1 MRRIIVFIYYGFIQ
15 QFVHSPT
22 QLFNKIFSPNC
33 GSGVVYIINSKMTET
48 VPGFKELIQKQNE
61 QAVEIVPSICL
72 NQGFPSSSTGKESTC
87 NVGDLGLIP
96 GLGRPP
102 GGGRGNPLQC
112 SCLENSMDRGAH
124 RLHSPWHCKELDMTE

>member
-61 QAVEIVPSICL
+61 
-72 NQGFPSSSTGKESTC
+72 
-87 NVGDLGLIP
+87 
-96 GLGRPP
+96 
-102 GGGRGNPLQC
+102 
-112 SCLENSMDRGAH
+112 
-124 RLHSPWHCKELDMTE
+124 